1 MDAKNLIDRLVAD
14 GAGLFTGVPDSLL
27 SKFSACVML
36 QPGLRHL
43 VAANEGNA
51 IGLAIGDYL
60 STGRPSVVYMQN
72 SGLGNTVNPITS
84 LADPLVYGI
93 PMFLVIGWR
102 GEPDVKDEPQHIKQ
116 GAVTLGQLDVLD
128 IPYAILSSD
137 NPSLDAVDSLWQT
150 MLFRKGPVAL
160 VVRKDALTGDYPV
173 LKKDNGSHLT
183 REKAIELI
191 TGNFTENAVYVATT
205 GKAGRELYEIRERQG
220 GKQRDFLTVGG
231 MGHASSI
238 ALGIALNQP
247 DRWTVC
253 LDGDGALILHMGAMS
268 TIAASKPEKF
278 LHVLLNNYAHE
289 SVGGQSTHADIIDFK
304 KLSEAV
310 GYTGYQSV
318 QTEEEV
324 VSALSSIQGQS
335 GVWLLEIRVSQGA
348 RKDLGRPKNTPAIN
362 KQNVMA
368 YLKTGEP

>member
-1 MDAKNLIDRLVAD
+1 MDAKNLVDRLVAN

-60 STGRPSVVYMQN
+60 STGKPSVVYMQN

-128 IPYAILSSD
+128 IPYAILSNGD
-137 NPSLDAVDSLWQT
+137 PSLDTVDSLWQT
-150 MLFRKGPVAL
+150 MLSRKGPVAL
-160 VVRKDALTGDYPV
+160 VVRKDALAGDYPV
-173 LKKDNGSHLT
+173 LKKDNGSHLS

-220 GKQRDFLTVGG
+220 EKQRDVLTVCG
-231 MGHASSI
+231 MVHASSI

-247 DRWTVC
+247 DRWT
-253 LDGDGALILHMGAMS
+253 
-268 TIAASKPEKF
+268 
-278 LHVLLNNYAHE
+278 
-289 SVGGQSTHADIIDFK
+289 
-304 KLSEAV
+304 
-310 GYTGYQSV
+310 
-318 QTEEEV
+318 
-324 VSALSSIQGQS
+324 
-335 GVWLLEIRVSQGA
+335 
-348 RKDLGRPKNTPAIN
+348 
-362 KQNVMA
+362 
-368 YLKTGEP
+368 